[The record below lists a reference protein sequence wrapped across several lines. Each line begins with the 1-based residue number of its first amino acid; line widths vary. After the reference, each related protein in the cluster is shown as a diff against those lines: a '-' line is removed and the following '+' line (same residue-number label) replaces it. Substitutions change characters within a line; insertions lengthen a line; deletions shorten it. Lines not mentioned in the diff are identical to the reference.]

1 MVVRLP
7 SLSPGRGHLICGIL
21 VSTAPSSEQSSV
33 PAVHAQISA
42 AASSVVHTAV
52 IRLPDPPGG
61 LRSLLDAG
69 LPTGYQQ
76 LPSTE
81 HVAPCS
87 QIWRI
92 RQPQR
97 SGSSGAPHAGMCAA
111 ASSNAAG
118 QSVPWATFSWASER
132 GSAPHSN
139 RISTAPASAGQLSVS
154 NLNSA
159 GPPAKRPRSAASA
172 GDSRSGPFAA
182 AWSGE
187 TAEWVAA
194 HGGVWAVRT
203 SRQLIRCHN
212 SVSALGIL
220 APA

>member
-7 SLSPGRGHLICGIL
+7 SLSPGRGDLICGIL
-21 VSTAPSSEQSSV
+21 VSTAPSSEQSMV
-33 PAVHAQISA
+33 PAVHVQISA
-42 AASSVVHTAV
+42 AASPVVHTAV

-92 RQPQR
+92 RQPQQ
-97 SGSSGAPHAGMCAA
+97 SGSPGAPHAGICAA
-111 ASSNAAG
+111 ASSSAAG

-132 GSAPHSN
+132 GSAPHSS
-139 RISTAPASAGQLSVS
+139 RVGTAPASAGQLSDNNV
-154 NLNSA
+154 NSS
-159 GPPAKRPRSAASA
+159 GPPAKWPRSAASA
-172 GDSRSGPFAA
+172 GDSKSGPFAA

-187 TAEWVAA
+187 TAEWAAA
-194 HGGVWAVRT
+194 HGGVWAVCT
-203 SRQLIRCHN
+203 SRQLIRCPT
-212 SVSALGIL
+212 SVSALEIL
-220 APA
+220 ALA